1 MELFR
6 KVRPLLAIGS
16 AVALAIFATIYLFRF
31 FNRANIEKA
40 LAGKDGFY
48 VSFVVTSANDDK
60 KVQVVSVAQIFPATQ
75 RIGVISFYPA
85 IRLKDNEPSLEEMF
99 KSGGLAA
106 INSAVSEFLGEKV
119 GIHIK
124 LRDTTLAH
132 LVDVLGGIDY
142 FLPAGD
148 LLKDENLPKGQFVLD
163 GSLVPRLLNPPEKN
177 EYTPAFKLFR
187 YYSLVLNAW
196 NQRSRLWPV
205 IKDEKTF
212 ALAVRNV
219 ETNASAHDLFV
230 LAQTFATQKSWVPI
244 LLEVPVR
251 RVKDAFYVDKDSAAL
266 YFRNLTKQLT
276 QKEHP
281 FINEPPK
288 MEVKN
293 GTHVPNL
300 ARTMRAELSRK
311 GVQIL
316 EFTNADHNDYD
327 QTILLGTSG
336 NAFYL
341 ESIARIIGVQRS
353 YAAVN
358 RSLFTDLV
366 LVLGKDY
373 NKLKGEEVIR

>member
-1 MELFR
+1 MELLR
-6 KVRPLLAIGS
+6 KIRPLLFVAI
-16 AVALAIFATIYLFRF
+16 AVTLAVFAAIYLFRF
-31 FNRANIEKA
+31 FHRANIEKA
-40 LAGKDGFY
+40 LAGKDGFSM
-48 VSFVVTSANDDK
+48 VFVVTSAGDDK
-60 KVQVVSVAQIFPATQ
+60 RVQVVSVAQIFPATQ

-85 IRLKDNEPSLEEMF
+85 IRLKDNEASLEELFRANGM
-99 KSGGLAA
+99 AA
-106 INSAVSEFLGEKV
+106 VNSAVSEFLGERI
-119 GIHIK
+119 GIQVK
-124 LRDTTLAH
+124 LRDSVLAH
-132 LVDVLGGIDY
+132 FVDILGGIDY
-142 FLPAGD
+142 FLPASD
-148 LLKDENLPKGQFVLD
+148 VLKDENLPRGQFMLD

-187 YYSLVLNAW
+187 YYSLLLNAW
-196 NQRSRLWPV
+196 HQRTRLWPL

-212 ALAVRNV
+212 ALAIRNI

-230 LAQTFATQKSWVPI
+230 LAQHFATQKSWLPI

-251 RVKDAFYVDKDSAAL
+251 RVKDAFYVDRDSAAL

-316 EFTNADHNDYD
+316 EFTNADHNDYE

-336 NAFYL
+336 NTFYL
-341 ESIARIIGVQRS
+341 ESIARIIGVERS

-358 RSLFTDLV
+358 RALFTDLV

-373 NKLKGEEVIR
+373 NKLKGEEVAR